1 MRASSEFGVRN
12 VTSVAN
18 ELRQILWADGDDAI
32 SAIDAA
38 YTREWGM
45 RRLPPSRS
53 RDDSSDS
60 TRVPT
65 DSTFDLGNE
74 KDRKERRWHFAL
86 RRRDGDPRRMCSRL
100 FVAAEGTNQANGD
113 KSPDNGIDEHRRVL
127 DSCRCSRRFCGL
139 P

>member
-1 MRASSEFGVRN
+1 MASALRIQCDKLRGTDNNYYNGVAGA
-12 VTSVAN
+12 T
-18 ELRQILWADGDDAI
+18 
-32 SAIDAA
+32 
-38 YTREWGM
+38 
-45 RRLPPSRS
+45 PSS
-53 RDDSSDS
+53 RDDSS
-60 TRVPT
+60 